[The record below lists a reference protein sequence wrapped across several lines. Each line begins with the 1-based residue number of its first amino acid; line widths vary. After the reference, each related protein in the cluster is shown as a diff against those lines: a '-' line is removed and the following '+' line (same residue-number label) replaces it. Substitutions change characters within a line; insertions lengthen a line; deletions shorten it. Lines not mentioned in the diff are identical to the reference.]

1 MIVDIGTADYN
12 LTYFRIVFSLA
23 TRDVNLCSQHYG
35 IVKVILALNE
45 ILDRQEVAAPHKD
58 RSTEYDLGA
67 RYVGIV
73 RIQGS
78 DMQVLSVY
86 EGEFGIHHTDDLN
99 RDLSHCKR
107 LSRGHILY
115 VLYQPGCCALNVD
128 QTDPLCLLGRVA
140 REIAFCDIN
149 KVP

>member
-45 ILDRQEVAAPHKD
+45 ILDRQEVAAPHED

-73 RIQGS
+73 RI
-78 DMQVLSVY
+78 
-86 EGEFGIHHTDDLN
+86 
-99 RDLSHCKR
+99 
-107 LSRGHILY
+107 
-115 VLYQPGCCALNVD
+115 
-128 QTDPLCLLGRVA
+128 
-140 REIAFCDIN
+140 
-149 KVP
+149 